1 MGEDGARPLKLCAV
15 SVDLDEIPFY
25 RQIHG
30 LDGAGAA
37 ADDAVFDIALPRLGE
52 LAQALSIPLTLF
64 VIGETL
70 KRRENSNKLR
80 SLAAAGHEIG
90 NHSLGHRYD
99 LTRLP
104 PDAMKAEVDGAQRA
118 IEEAVGIRPVGFRA
132 PGYTVTDALFRLL
145 EEVGFL
151 YDSSVF
157 PCPAYWA
164 AKGSAISLIRLRG
177 RRSHSVLD
185 TPKVLLAPR
194 RPYRVGH
201 PYWVRGTGPLEL
213 PIQVTRGPRLPFFGT
228 SLTAAGPRGARWL
241 SRMVVGEPLVNIE
254 LHGIDVLSESDGL
267 ASLAKHQ
274 HDLKIPLARKLA
286 SLTAVV
292 DTLRAAGYTFVR
304 LDQAARA
311 FAS

>member
-1 MGEDGARPLKLCAV
+1 MTGDGARPLRLCAV

-37 ADDAVFDIALPRLGE
+37 VDDAVFDVALPRLGE
-52 LAQALSIPLTLF
+52 LAQALSIPLTFF
-64 VIGETL
+64 VIGETV
-70 KRRENSNKLR
+70 KRQNNKDKLR

-90 NHSLGHRYD
+90 NHTLGHRYD
-99 LTRLP
+99 LTRLL
-104 PDAMKAEVDGAQRA
+104 PDPMKAEIEGAQRA
-118 IEEAVGIRPVGFRA
+118 IEEAVGVRPVGFRA

-164 AKGSAISLIRLRG
+164 AKGAAMSLIRLRG
-177 RRSHSVLD
+177 RRSQSVLD

-201 PYWVRGTGPLEL
+201 PYWVPGSGPLEL
-213 PIQVTRGPRLPFFGT
+213 PIQVTRGARLPFFGT
-228 SLTAAGPRGARWL
+228 SVTAAGPRGARWL
-241 SRMVVGEPLVNIE
+241 ARMVVGEPLVNLE

-274 HDLKIPLARKLA
+274 RDLKIPLARKLA
-286 SLTAVV
+286 ALTAVV
-292 DTLRAAGYTFVR
+292 DTLRSAGYSFVR
-304 LDQAARA
+304 LDEAARV
-311 FAS
+311 FAA